1 MRVLIPLVLGAAL
14 FGVARGSSDADD
26 PLPGGLSDAM
36 RDPAVM
42 EQARRSGPRHRT
54 QEPPRRAAH
63 RFLTWHDVRCRCCDA
78 GDEDDAEP
86 ACYGPDACDDAGP
99 AGTLN
104 PSSCGPAVAV
114 VMMMAV
120 DVA

>member
-42 EQARRSGPRHRT
+42 EQARRSILRHRRT
-54 QEPPRRAAH
+54 QEPPRRACH
-63 RFLTWHDVRCRCCDA
+63 RTLTGMMCAFDTA
-78 GDEDDAEP
+78 TQAMKMMQ
-86 ACYGPDACDDAGP
+86 
-99 AGTLN
+99 N
-104 PSSCGPAVAV
+104 PLVMDQMR
-114 VMMMAV
+114 VMMQDPQARCGHHH
-120 DVA
+120 VALRSLSS